1 MWTQLLLMAVVF
13 ATLTA
18 HAAES
23 LDGQLAVA
31 LSRTRSGLLT
41 VPVEIGGR
49 AFTFLL
55 DTGSARTVL
64 STGAAR
70 AIDLKTFPGAQLIG
84 ATGATD
90 VEHGWVDELRVGP
103 VRIERHLVV
112 VLDLTPLARRDV
124 FIDGI
129 LGADVLLR
137 GRMQLDFA
145 EGRLWLGR

>member
-1 MWTQLLLMAVVF
+1 MWTQLLLFAVVLGSF
-13 ATLTA
+13 TV

-23 LDGQLAVA
+23 SDEQLAVA

-41 VPVEIGGR
+41 VPVEVDGR
-49 AFTFLL
+49 ALTFLL

-64 STGAAR
+64 STAVAR
-70 AIDLKTFPGAQLIG
+70 AINLKTFPGAQLIG

-90 VEHGWVDELRVGP
+90 VDHGWVDELRVGP
-103 VRIERHLVV
+103 LRIERHLVV
-112 VLDLTPLARRDV
+112 VLDLTRLARRDV

-137 GRMQLDFA
+137 GRMRLDFA
-145 EGRLWLGR
+145 EGRLLLRP

>member
-1 MWTQLLLMAVVF
+1 MWTQLLLIAVVLG
-13 ATLTA
+13 TLTA

-23 LDGQLAVA
+23 FDGQLAVA

-41 VPVEIGGR
+41 VPVEVGGR

-64 STGAAR
+64 STAAAR
-70 AIDLKTFPGAQLIG
+70 AINLKTFPGAKLIG

-90 VEHGWVDELRVGP
+90 VDHGWVDELRVGP
-103 VRIERHLVV
+103 VRLERHLVV

-145 EGRLWLGR
+145 EGRLFLRP